1 MKKSKKNKA
10 IRATIIASV
19 IIAAGLVLASCLTG
33 RFGFDGSLTTPTDTI
48 RISDHPKAS
57 VTISVEP

>member
-19 IIAAGLVLASCLTG
+19 IIAAGLALASCLTG
-33 RFGFDGSLTTPTDTI
+33 RFGFDGSLTTPPTL
-48 RISDHPKAS
+48 SAS
-57 VTISVEP
+57 PTTRRLP